1 MLQPQPDLPHRGED
15 HTGEHTYKK
24 PGQHLNT
31 DTNLLWRWLLNQPAL
46 PPLSHFSSSPFGVCI
61 CSAGSH
67 LQPCLQWSKHCK
79 RIKHLPGLKYA
90 PAEKPSFLHRH
101 SCQDFQDK
109 SALYCPSGQTEEW
122 TGPRIIYRL
131 FIPPCILVWN
141 TAFVCSLTL
150 SKCWGQ
156 NSGLNLL
163 PPPPCPCPPEQVRWS
178 RIVTGHC
185 WPEEVHPHHAV
196 LRWIISR
203 PPLDIWNYYSNSHRC
218 F

>member
-1 MLQPQPDLPHRGED
+1 MARITLVSTLTTNRVSTSTRIRTCYGGDFWTSLPF
-15 HTGEHTYKK
+15 
-24 PGQHLNT
+24 
-31 DTNLLWRWLLNQPAL
+31 

-79 RIKHLPGLKYA
+79 TIKHLAGLKYA
-90 PAEKPSFLHRH
+90 PEEKPSFLHCH

-163 PPPPCPCPPEQVRWS
+163 PPPPRPCPPEQVRWS

-185 WPEEVHPHHAV
+185 WRGSAPTP
-196 LRWIISR
+196 
-203 PPLDIWNYYSNSHRC
+203 RC
-218 F
+218 FTLNYFKTSTGYLKLLQQQP